1 MRTLTHE
8 PRVGW
13 SRVRRAAWYN
23 YAFYKK
29 TWRGSIISNFLFP
42 ILYLTSMGF
51 GVGHL
56 VNQHTGLVE
65 GHRYLDYVAPGL
77 LAITTMQLGSG
88 ESMWPIL
95 GGLKWTKTFHAAIA
109 TPLEPDDVL
118 AGKIVFVAGR
128 MLFTGVTYCV
138 VMLAFGVL
146 TSWWSLTL
154 PLIGLLVGL
163 AFTTPLIAFSS
174 TLEAD
179 APFALVQRFLITP
192 MFLFSATFYPVAQ
205 YPAVVRPLVQLMP
218 LYHGVA
224 LSRSAAFGQA
234 TLIPTLLHVIVLLA
248 LIYGGWML
256 ARRNFRRRLIV

>member
-1 MRTLTHE
+1 MVVATSE
-8 PRVGW
+8 PRMGW
-13 SRVRRAAWYN
+13 SRIRRAAWYN

-42 ILYLTSMGF
+42 ILYLASMGM

-77 LAITTMQLGSG
+77 LAITAMQLGSG

-109 TPLEPDDVL
+109 TPLEPEDVL
-118 AGKIVFVAGR
+118 AGKLVFVAGR
-128 MLFTGVTYCV
+128 LAFTGTTYCI
-138 VMLAFGVL
+138 VMLAFGVIS
-146 TSWWSLTL
+146 SWWAVLL
-154 PLIGLLVGL
+154 PVIGVLVGL

-205 YPAVVRPLVQLMP
+205 YPDVIRPVVQLMP

-224 LSRSAAFGQA
+224 LSRSAAFGHA
-234 TLIPTLLHVIVLLA
+234 EILPTIAHICVLVT
-248 LIYGGWML
+248 LIYGGWAV
-256 ARRNFRRRLIV
+256 ARRHFRRRLVV